1 MAFAYV
7 YSEYLIVPVGQ
18 VFGSRN
24 SPSFYCVLADLREVL
39 SACRKDVP
47 VEALHSLVQECD
59 LEVNQA
65 SSLMT
70 VPSDSHYPPL
80 STDELSRMYNASYVD
95 DNAVAA
101 FADAIEQA
109 IHHSVI
115 HHSVMSAFEVF
126 GSDFRRGHP
135 LQQANFARFPN

>member
-1 MAFAYV
+1 
-7 YSEYLIVPVGQ
+7 VPI
-18 VFGSRN
+18 
-24 SPSFYCVLADLREVL
+24 
-39 SACRKDVP
+39 
-47 VEALHSLVQECD
+47 EALHSLVQECD

-70 VPSDSHYPPL
+70 VPS
-80 STDELSRMYNASYVD
+80 DELSRMYNASYVD

>member
-24 SPSFYCVLADLREVL
+24 APSFYCVLADLREVI

-70 VPSDSHYPPL
+70 VPSD
-80 STDELSRMYNASYVD
+80 EVSRMYNASYVD

>member
-1 MAFAYV
+1 LYHPDVAVAFAYV

-24 SPSFYCVLADLREVL
+24 APSFYCVLADLREVL

-70 VPSDSHYPPL
+70 VPS
-80 STDELSRMYNASYVD
+80 DELSRMYNASYVD

>member
-1 MAFAYV
+1 VAFAYV

-24 SPSFYCVLADLREVL
+24 APSFYCVLADLREVI

-70 VPSDSHYPPL
+70 VPS
-80 STDELSRMYNASYVD
+80 DELSRMYNASYVD

>member
-1 MAFAYV
+1 VAFAYV

-24 SPSFYCVLADLREVL
+24 APSFYCVLADLREVL

-70 VPSDSHYPPL
+70 VPSD
-80 STDELSRMYNASYVD
+80 ELSRMYNASYVD

-101 FADAIEQA
+101 FADAIEQV
-109 IHHSVI
+109 IDHSVI

>member
-24 SPSFYCVLADLREVL
+24 APSFYCVLADLREVL

-70 VPSDSHYPPL
+70 VPSD
-80 STDELSRMYNASYVD
+80 ELSRMYNASYVD

-109 IHHSVI
+109 LHHSVI

>member
-1 MAFAYV
+1 VAFAYV

-24 SPSFYCVLADLREVL
+24 APSFYCVLADLREVL

-70 VPSDSHYPPL
+70 VPS
-80 STDELSRMYNASYVD
+80 DELSRMYNASYVD

>member
-24 SPSFYCVLADLREVL
+24 APSFYCVLADLREVL

-70 VPSDSHYPPL
+70 VPSD
-80 STDELSRMYNASYVD
+80 EVSRMYNASYVD

>member
-24 SPSFYCVLADLREVL
+24 APSFYCVLADLREVL

-70 VPSDSHYPPL
+70 VPS
-80 STDELSRMYNASYVD
+80 DELSRMYNASYVD